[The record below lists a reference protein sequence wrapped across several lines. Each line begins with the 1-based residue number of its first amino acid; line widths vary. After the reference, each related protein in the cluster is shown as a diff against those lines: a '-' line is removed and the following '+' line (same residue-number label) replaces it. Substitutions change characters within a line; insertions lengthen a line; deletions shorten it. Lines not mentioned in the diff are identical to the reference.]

1 MPTAKKTISPVAA
14 VKKAAAPRSANAVAL
29 LTADHRD
36 VKRLFKAYEKLVKND
51 AEGSERQG
59 LARQI
64 CQMLTAHATI
74 EEEIFYPAARA
85 ALDDGDL
92 LDEAQVEHASAKDLI
107 AQIESMGPE
116 EALYDAKVTVLG
128 EYIDHHV
135 QEEEGEMFPKCRE
148 SDMNL
153 KALGASMATRKQEL
167 LGTGEQS
174 PATGTGLGL

>member
-1 MPTAKKTISPVAA
+1 MPAVKKTGPLAVAA
-14 VKKAAAPRSANAVAL
+14 RKAAAPRSSNAVVL

-36 VKRLFKAYEKLVKND
+36 VKRLFKAYEKLVKTD
-51 AEGSERQG
+51 AEGSERQA

-64 CQMLTAHATI
+64 CRMLTVHATV

-85 ALDDGDL
+85 ALAEEDL

-107 AQIESMGPE
+107 AQIESMGPDE
-116 EALYDAKVTVLG
+116 PLFDAKVTVLG
-128 EYIDHHV
+128 EYIEHHV

-153 KALGASMATRKQEL
+153 KALGAIMATRKQQL
-167 LGTGEQS
+167 LGTEER
-174 PATGTGLGL
+174 PTTGADI

>member
-1 MPTAKKTISPVAA
+1 MPTAKQTSRPVVAA
-14 VKKAAAPRSANAVAL
+14 KKAAAPRSANAITL

-36 VKRLFKAYEKLVKND
+36 VKRLFKAYEKLVKTRAD
-51 AEGSERQG
+51 GSERQA

-64 CQMLTAHATI
+64 CQMLMAHATV

-85 ALDDGDL
+85 ALAEEDL

-107 AQIESMGPE
+107 AQIESMGPD
-116 EALYDAKVTVLG
+116 EALFDAKVTVLG

-153 KALGASMATRKQEL
+153 KALGASMATRKQQL
-167 LGTGEQS
+167 LGMEER
-174 PATGTGLGL
+174 PVTGTDL

>member
-1 MPTAKKTISPVAA
+1 MPTAKKTTPSPVAA
-14 VKKAAAPRSANAVAL
+14 KSAAAVPRASNAVVL

-51 AEGSERQG
+51 AEGSERQA

-64 CQMLTAHATI
+64 CRMLTAHATV
-74 EEEIFYPAARA
+74 EEEIFYPAARE
-85 ALDDGDL
+85 ALAEDDL
-92 LDEAQVEHASAKDLI
+92 LDEAEVEHASAKDLI
-107 AQIESMGPE
+107 AQIESMGPD

-153 KALGASMATRKQEL
+153 KALGASMATRKQQL
-167 LGTGEQS
+167 LGVEQ
-174 PATGTGLGL
+174 PGTGTGL

>member
-1 MPTAKKTISPVAA
+1 MPTAKKTSPLAVAA
-14 VKKAAAPRSANAVAL
+14 KKSAAPRSSNAVAL

-36 VKRLFKAYEKLVKND
+36 VKRLFKAYEKLVKTRAD
-51 AEGSERQG
+51 GSERQA

-85 ALDDGDL
+85 ALPDQNL
-92 LDEAQVEHASAKDLI
+92 LNEAEVEHASAKDLI
-107 AQIESMGPE
+107 AQIESMGPD
-116 EALYDAKVTVLG
+116 EALFDAKVTVLG

-153 KALGASMATRKQEL
+153 KALGASMATRKQQL
-167 LGTGEQS
+167 LGSEEQGS
-174 PATGTGLGL
+174 GTGLGL